1 MISDA
6 AGVLQFY
13 TNGGGRQPA
22 AGQSTGYETNIGCTV
37 ADINSLLR
45 GRHGLAS
52 LYWYEPDEL
61 RGRVMSIFGLAF
73 RGGLPVGSLIAGV
86 LVRRA
91 GVPAVM
97 AVSSALLLV
106 VAVWLLLRH
115 RDLRAL

>member
-1 MISDA
+1 MVFLVGSGYTLTTALSTIS
-6 AGVLQFY
+6 
-13 TNGGGRQPA
+13 
-22 AGQSTGYETNIGCTV
+22 
-37 ADINSLLR
+37 SLVQE
-45 GRHGLAS
+45 HT
-52 LYWYEPDEL
+52 PDEL

-73 RGGLPVGSLIAGV
+73 RGGLPIGSLIAGV